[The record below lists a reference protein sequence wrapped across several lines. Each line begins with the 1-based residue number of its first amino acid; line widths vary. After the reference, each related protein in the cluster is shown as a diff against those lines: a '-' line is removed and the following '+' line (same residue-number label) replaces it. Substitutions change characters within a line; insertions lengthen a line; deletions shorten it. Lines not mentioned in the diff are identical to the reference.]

1 MIEHKIDLSAA
12 EALFAA
18 LDAALTD
25 MTPVMN
31 DLGELLTTS
40 TKERF
45 PTGTAPDG
53 TKWASKSQT
62 TLNRYG
68 AKKSNRVDVRPLF
81 GPTGLLSQQI
91 FSETSATEVSW
102 GSNLIYSAVMQFGA
116 GKGAFGSMANGSP
129 IPWGNI
135 PARPFI
141 GVSAKDE
148 ANIIISLEDWLMS
161 ALQAGAESRVS

>member
-1 MIEHKIDLSAA
+1 MIKHEINLTFA
-12 EALFAA
+12 EATLAA

-40 TKERF
+40 TKDRF

-53 TKWASKSQT
+53 SRWAPKSQT

-68 AKKSNRVDVRPLF
+68 VKKSNRVDPRPLF
-81 GPTGLLSQQI
+81 GPSGLLSQQI
-91 FSETSATEVSW
+91 FHDASAIEVSW

-116 GKGAFGSMANGSP
+116 GKGAFGTMSNGSP

-141 GVSAKDE
+141 GVSAEDE
-148 ANIIISLEDWLMS
+148 VNIIATLEEWLQR
-161 ALQAGAESRVS
+161 AADQTP

>member
-1 MIEHKIDLSAA
+1 MIRSDVDLSFA
-12 EALFAA
+12 EAALAA
-18 LDAALTD
+18 LDRALTD

-40 TKERF
+40 TKDRF

-53 TKWASKSQT
+53 SKWAPKSQT
-62 TLNRYG
+62 TLERYG
-68 AKKSNRVDVRPLF
+68 SRKSNRVDIRPLF

-91 FSETSATEVSW
+91 FHAAGPTEVSW

-116 GKGAFGSMANGSP
+116 AKGAFGSMSNGAP

-141 GVSAKDE
+141 GVSVEDQE
-148 ANIIISLEDWLMS
+148 NITATLEDWLS
-161 ALQAGAESRVS
+161 GAADTQP